1 MLREIVL
8 QAWDAVVR
16 NPARSFLTM
25 LGIIWGIAS
34 VTLLMAYGDG
44 FRAALVRGFDAFGR
58 SAIIA
63 RGGQTSEQ
71 AGGERAGRRIQLEKE
86 DLEAALVEGSYI
98 KEGSL
103 EALARLPVEYNTQ
116 LANMAVRGVYPAFG
130 DIRNEV
136 PSEGRWINGED
147 IQQARRVVIFG
158 SYVKKQLFGNR
169 EAVGETVRIA
179 GVRFTVI
186 GAMDAKMQLSNYFSP
201 DDRSVFIPFTAASQL
216 WNTRYVPVIVFSPVN
231 ARFERKAIEQFKM
244 AVARRKGFSP
254 ADPRALNVFGRE
266 QFRPIID
273 GITIGL
279 QTLLYFIGLLTLGIG
294 GVGLMNIM
302 LVAVQE
308 RTREIGLRLALGAR
322 RRHVLFQFLT
332 EALVITFAG
341 GLIGIALSYVVSWW
355 VGSLPMLGSLFE
367 DDSGSGDLILRI
379 SPLTLGLSSAALV
392 LVGLISG
399 MAPAIRAARMDPA
412 TALRWE

>member
-1 MLREIVL
+1 MVREIIL
-8 QAWDAVVR
+8 QAWDAVTR
-16 NPARSFLTM
+16 NPTRSFLTM

-44 FRAALVRGFDAFGR
+44 FRTALVRGFDAFGR

-98 KEGSL
+98 KQGSL
-103 EALARLPVEYNTQ
+103 EALARLAVEYNTQ

-136 PSEGRWINGED
+136 PAEGRWINDED

-169 EAVGETVRIA
+169 QAVGETVRIS

-186 GAMDAKMQLSNYFSP
+186 GTMDAKMQLSNYFSP
-201 DDRSVFIPFTAASQL
+201 DDRSIFIPFTAASQL

-231 ARFERKAIEQFKM
+231 PQFERKAIDQFKT

-254 ADPRALNVFGRE
+254 TDPRALNIFGRE

-279 QTLLYFIGLLTLGIG
+279 QTLLYFIGILTLGIG

-322 RRHVLFQFLT
+322 RRHVLFQFLA
-332 EALVITFAG
+332 EALVITLAG
-341 GLIGIALSYVVSWW
+341 GLIGITLSYGISWW
-355 VGSLPMLGSLFE
+355 VGSLPMLGALFE
-367 DDSGSGDLILRI
+367 DESGRGDLIMRI
-379 SPLTLGLSSAALV
+379 SPFTLVLSSAALV

-399 MAPAIRAARMDPA
+399 MAPAVRAARMDPA

>member
-1 MLREIVL
+1 MVREIIL
-8 QAWDAVVR
+8 QAWDAVTR
-16 NPARSFLTM
+16 NPTRSFLTM

-44 FRAALVRGFDAFGR
+44 FRTALVRGFDAFGR

-98 KEGSL
+98 KQGSL
-103 EALARLPVEYNTQ
+103 EALARLPVEHNTQ

-136 PSEGRWINGED
+136 PAEGRWINDED

-169 EAVGETVRIA
+169 QAVGETVRIS

-186 GAMDAKMQLSNYFSP
+186 GTMDAKMQLSNYFSP
-201 DDRSVFIPFTAASQL
+201 DDRSIFIPFTAASQL

-231 ARFERKAIEQFKM
+231 PQFERKAIDQFKT

-254 ADPRALNVFGRE
+254 TDPRALNIFGRE

-279 QTLLYFIGLLTLGIG
+279 QTLLYFIGILTLGIG

-322 RRHVLFQFLT
+322 RRHVLFQFLA
-332 EALVITFAG
+332 EALVITLAG
-341 GLIGIALSYVVSWW
+341 GLIGIALSYGISWW
-355 VGSLPMLGSLFE
+355 VGSLPMLGALFE
-367 DDSGSGDLILRI
+367 DESGRGDLIMRI
-379 SPLTLGLSSAALV
+379 SPFTLVLSSAALV

-399 MAPAIRAARMDPA
+399 MAPAVRAARMDPA

>member
-1 MLREIVL
+1 MVREIIL
-8 QAWDAVVR
+8 QAWDAVTR
-16 NPARSFLTM
+16 NPTRSFLTM

-44 FRAALVRGFDAFGR
+44 FRTALVRGFDAFGR

-98 KEGSL
+98 KQGSL
-103 EALARLPVEYNTQ
+103 EALARLPVEHNTQ

-136 PSEGRWINGED
+136 PAEGRWINDED

-169 EAVGETVRIA
+169 QAVGETVRIS

-186 GAMDAKMQLSNYFSP
+186 GTMDAKMQLSNYFSP
-201 DDRSVFIPFTAASQL
+201 DDRSIFIPFTAASQL

-231 ARFERKAIEQFKM
+231 PQFERKAIDQFKT

-254 ADPRALNVFGRE
+254 TDPRALNIFGRE

-279 QTLLYFIGLLTLGIG
+279 QTLLYFIGILTLGIG

-322 RRHVLFQFLT
+322 RRHILFQFLA
-332 EALVITFAG
+332 EALVITLAG
-341 GLIGIALSYVVSWW
+341 GLIGIALSYGISWW
-355 VGSLPMLGSLFE
+355 VGSLPMLGALFE
-367 DDSGSGDLILRI
+367 DESGRGDLIMRI
-379 SPLTLGLSSAALV
+379 SPFTLVLSSAALV

-399 MAPAIRAARMDPA
+399 MAPAVRAARMDPA